1 MELRFTIP
9 KFEELAQLY
18 LILTCCSAELSTAQR
33 SVLRADVDEPPDHV
47 VAAAGE
53 GHERQAQGLL
63 RGVQAAQGVGR

>member
-1 MELRFTIP
+1 MSP
-9 KFEELAQLY
+9 
-18 LILTCCSAELSTAQR
+18 CHSAELSAPQR
-33 SVLRADVDEPPDHV
+33 AVLPSDVDESPDHV